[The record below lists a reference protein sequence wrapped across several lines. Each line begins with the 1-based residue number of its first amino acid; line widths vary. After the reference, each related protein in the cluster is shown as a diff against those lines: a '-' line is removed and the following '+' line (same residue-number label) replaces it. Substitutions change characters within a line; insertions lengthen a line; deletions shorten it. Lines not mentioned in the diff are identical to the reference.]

1 MDQIEQLAFVLH
13 SRPYREHQQLLDLF
27 TEYDGKV
34 AVVVYVSKSAKSNKK
49 GLLQPFTPLKVIL
62 KGNGSLKKLAR
73 VEADQK
79 SYRLVSDYLY
89 SGFYLNELLIRL
101 LGEQMPCDGL
111 FLSYQQSLAQLSQQ
125 TSLEI
130 TLRSFEMNLLEELGV
145 SFDFT
150 PVLDTDAFRFYFVP
164 EQGFVPAFNQLK
176 LPSYETQ
183 YLQAIAAGQISSS
196 DVLKCY
202 KLLMRQVINSL
213 LGNQP
218 LHSRK
223 LFAKKT
229 VAIQA
234 NNKQ

>member
-1 MDQIEQLAFVLH
+1 MIGVVFLIKGAHH
-13 SRPYREHQQLLDLF
+13 SKNPEW
-27 TEYDGKV
+27 
-34 AVVVYVSKSAKSNKK
+34 
-49 GLLQPFTPLKVIL
+49 
-62 KGNGSLKKLAR
+62 GNSGGS
-73 VEADQK
+73 
-79 SYRLVSDYLY
+79 
-89 SGFYLNELLIRL
+89 
-101 LGEQMPCDGL
+101 
-111 FLSYQQSLAQLSQQ
+111 
-125 TSLEI
+125 
-130 TLRSFEMNLLEELGV
+130 ELGV

-183 YLQAIAAGQISSS
+183 YLQAIAAGELASSE
-196 DVLKCY
+196 VLKCY

-213 LGNQP
+213 LGDKP

-229 VAIQA
+229 VNIQT